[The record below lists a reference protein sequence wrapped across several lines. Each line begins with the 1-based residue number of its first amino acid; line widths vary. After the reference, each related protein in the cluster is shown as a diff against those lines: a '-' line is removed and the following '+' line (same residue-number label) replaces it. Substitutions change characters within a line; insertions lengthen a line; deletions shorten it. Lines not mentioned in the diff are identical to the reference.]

1 MGGEGKGREE
11 KKAKEEERDR
21 ERSEGTKSR
30 FTWLSFPTN
39 IFLIFN

>member
-1 MGGEGKGREE
+1 MRGEGKGREE

-21 ERSEGTKSR
+21 ERSEGTKGC
-30 FTWLSFPTN
+30 FTWLSFSTN